1 MKKRALAIRH
11 VHFEDLGTFDP
22 VFEAHGYD
30 IAYADAGLDD
40 LSAIDNAAVDLLI
53 VLGGP
58 IGAYEE
64 DYYPFLVAE
73 LELIRKRLAAN
84 RPILG
89 LCLGAQLMARAL
101 GADVRPGPAKE
112 IGWGP
117 VSLTEAGWAGPL
129 KHLGS
134 DPVLHWHG
142 DAFTL
147 PDGAERLAGTE
158 ICPNQAFSY
167 GPNVL
172 AFQFHPEAAVEGFE
186 SWLIGHAVEI
196 AAAHLSPDILRREA
210 ALYGPAAAE
219 RGRLVITEWL
229 AGL

>member
-1 MKKRALAIRH
+1 VTKRALAIRH
-11 VHFEDLGTFDP
+11 VHFEDLGTFAP
-22 VFEAHGYD
+22 VLAAHGYE
-30 IAYADAGLDD
+30 IAYVDAGLDD
-40 LSAIDNAAVDLLI
+40 LGAIREAAVDLLI

-64 DYYPFLVAE
+64 EHYAFLTAE
-73 LELIRKRLAAN
+73 LALIGRQLRAN

-117 VSLTEAGWAGPL
+117 VTLTEAGLAGPL
-129 KHLGS
+129 RHPGS
-134 DPVLHWHG
+134 EPVLHWHG

-147 PDGAERLAGTE
+147 PDGAERLAATE
-158 ICPNQAFSY
+158 ICPNQAFSV
-167 GPNVL
+167 GANVL

-186 SWLIGHAVEI
+186 RWLIGHAVEI
-196 AAAHLSPDILRREA
+196 AGVRLSPDILRRETQ
-210 ALYGPAAAE
+210 LYGPAAAE
-219 RGRLVITEWL
+219 RGRRVITEWL
-229 AGL
+229 EGL